1 MEVRNSVAFVTSG
14 NRGLGRAFAEAL
26 LARGAKV
33 YVGARQPESVDLQ
46 GAVPVR
52 LDVTDADSVR
62 AAAERCGDVTLLVNN
77 AGIGALGSGSLDP
90 DLVEVSRR
98 VFETNYFGVIRASQA
113 FAPVIKANGGG
124 GIVNVLSDQTW
135 FALPPLAAYAAS
147 KSAAWSYT
155 NALRIDLRAQ
165 GTRVVGLHVGFLDTD
180 LTAGLDVKKSDPRA
194 IADIA
199 LDGLENGL
207 DEVVADEQ
215 ARTVKDSLS
224 ADRTYYL
231 SPA

>member
-1 MEVRNSVAFVTSG
+1 
-14 NRGLGRAFAEAL
+14 
-26 LARGAKV
+26 
-33 YVGARQPESVDLQ
+33 
-46 GAVPVR
+46 
-52 LDVTDADSVR
+52 
-62 AAAERCGDVTLLVNN
+62 VTLLVNN
-77 AGIGALGSGSLDP
+77 AGVGALGAGSLDP

-98 VFETNYFGVIRASQA
+98 VFETNYFGVVRASQA

-207 DEVVADEQ
+207 DEVVADEE

-231 SPA
+231 SPAGPPLRTR